1 MFEVILSDGGTPGLS
16 RGGYI
21 IGCDREEVGDTPDAP
36 YVEVVIDSAV
46 RELDRPFHY
55 GLPEDIRD
63 RVTFGSLVLVPFSG
77 RPALGVVTAFPQEP
91 GVGSVKD
98 VLSALDEPPA
108 FDFDAIRLA
117 KWIASRYLSSFSQA
131 LRLFMPPGRSRKV
144 RQVLALEMKAGDAHE
159 LLDARPTLEEE
170 RRAVDLIAA
179 GGGEVELPKLA
190 AEMGERTAN
199 AVVEKLAELGVA
211 SMRYSLSRPAI
222 SEKSRLAVRLLKT
235 SDELADER
243 LGVKQRAV
251 VELLL
256 EGGGTGALSEVLS
269 AAGAPRSSVKSLE
282 RKGIV
287 EVSSEKVMRMPRLG
301 SASDERPVP
310 NDKQVAAVAEVT
322 DAIDGRRSEVFLLDG
337 VTGSGKTE
345 VYLLCIE
352 RCLELGRT
360 AIVLVP
366 EISLTPQTLE
376 RFSSRFPGR
385 VAVLHSRLSPGERY
399 DQWRGILEGRYDVV
413 VGARSALFAPLK
425 DLGLIVIDEE
435 HETSYKND
443 TAPRYQA
450 REVAEARAKMSGCPL
465 LLGSATPAF
474 ESLHRALAGSYHLLS
489 LPERVDSRP
498 MPEVEVVDMR
508 SEGGGGIVPLVSR
521 QLLDALSRT
530 VEAGDQAILFLNRR
544 GFSNYL
550 QCHACGAI
558 IDCDSCEVSLCYHSR
573 GNILMCHHCG
583 ESRKVP
589 DNCPSCG
596 APALKGFGAGTQKV
610 EDEVARHLPG
620 ISSIRMDADTTR
632 GKDSHWE
639 LLGAFRNRE
648 AQVLIGT
655 QMIAKGHDIPGVTL
669 VGVINADT
677 ALAIPDFRAS
687 ERTYQLLTQVG
698 GRAGRDLRPGRVV
711 VQTFN
716 PEHPAIKALT
726 DGGRAFV
733 AAEIRSRQAASYP
746 PFVRLVNVMVM
757 SPDGNVAA
765 RASER
770 LRRVLESELP
780 RDVKILGPAPA
791 PLSRLRDQYR
801 WHVMLKCGDVSKA
814 APGIMRALGSFR
826 DYSKSFPQH
835 AAVRVTLDVDPVS
848 LL

>member
-1 MFEVILSDGGTPGLS
+1 MGGTP
-16 RGGYI
+16 
-21 IGCDREEVGDTPDAP
+21 DTR

-55 GLPEDIRD
+55 GLPEEMRE
-63 RVTFGSLVLVPFSG
+63 RVTYGSLVLVPFSG
-77 RPALGVVTAFPQEP
+77 RPAIAFVTAFPESP
-91 GVGSVKD
+91 GVGTVKD
-98 VLSALDEPPA
+98 VLSVLDEPPA

-117 KWIASRYLSSFSQA
+117 RWIASRYLSSFSQA
-131 LRLFMPPGRSRKV
+131 LRLFMPPGRSRRV
-144 RQVLALEMKAGDAHE
+144 RQVLSLEMRAGDAHE
-159 LLDARPTLEEE
+159 LLDGRPTLEEE
-170 RRAVDLIAA
+170 RRAVDLMAA
-179 GGGEVELPKLA
+179 GGGEVELSKLVEDIGESAAGTA
-190 AEMGERTAN
+190 AETL
-199 AVVEKLAELGVA
+199 VELGVA
-211 SMRYSLSRPAI
+211 SKRYALSRPAA
-222 SEKSRLAVRLLKT
+222 SEKRRLAVKLVRT
-235 SDELADER
+235 ADELEGEK
-243 LGVKQRAV
+243 LGAKQRAV
-251 VELLL
+251 IDLLL
-256 EGGGTGALSEVLS
+256 EGGGTFTLSEVLS
-269 AAGAPRSSVKSLE
+269 AAGAPRSSIKSLE
-282 RKGIV
+282 KKGIV
-287 EVSSEKVMRMPRLG
+287 EVTSEEVLRMPRLG
-301 SASDERPVP
+301 SSSEVRPVP
-310 NDKQVAAVAEVT
+310 NEMQAAAVKEVSE
-322 DAIDGRRSEVFLLDG
+322 AIDGRMSEVFLLDG

-345 VYLLCIE
+345 VYLLSIE

-360 AIVLVP
+360 AIALVP

-376 RFSSRFPGR
+376 RFSSRFPGQ

-399 DQWRGILEGRYDVV
+399 DQWRGILEGRYSVV

-435 HETSYKND
+435 HESSYKND
-443 TAPRYQA
+443 TSPRYQA
-450 REVAEARAKMSGCPL
+450 REVAEARARMSGCPL

-474 ESLHRALAGSYHLLS
+474 ESLHRAKAGAYRLLR

-498 MPEVEVVDMR
+498 MPEVEIVDMR
-508 SEGGGGIVPLVSR
+508 TEGGAGVVPLVSR

-550 QCHACGAI
+550 QCHACGSI

-573 GNILMCHHCG
+573 GHILMCHHCG
-583 ESRKVP
+583 VSRKVP
-589 DNCPSCG
+589 DKCPSCG

-620 ISSIRMDADTTR
+620 ITSIRMDADTTR
-632 GKDSHWE
+632 GKDAHWE
-639 LLGAFRNRE
+639 LIGAFKNRE

-687 ERTYQLLTQVG
+687 ERTYQLLTQVS

-711 VQTFN
+711 IQTFN
-716 PEHPAIKALT
+716 PEHPAIRALT
-726 DGGRAFV
+726 DGGVAFLD
-733 AAEIRSRQAASYP
+733 AEIKARQTALYP
-746 PFVRLVNVMVM
+746 PFIRLVNVMVQ
-757 SPDGNVAA
+757 SPDGAVAA
-765 RASER
+765 RAAQR
-770 LRRVLESELP
+770 LRKVFESELP

-801 WHVMLKCGDVSKA
+801 WHVLLKCGDVSKA
-814 APGIMRALGSFR
+814 APGIMRALGSYR
-826 DYSKSFPQH
+826 DYSKSFPQG